1 MTVFWDTAQ
10 RPRRLSSS
18 GRNYLFSTQ
27 ENSYACYLIVLCKV
41 IRSSVDLNTIHV
53 YRCQLPYE
61 YDNATYN
68 LPEINM
74 TIPWDSKS
82 KGWSSCARLDVNFT
96 TEYLNAG
103 IPANKSMNCD
113 KWVYDTTVYKS
124 SAVTEVRIHLS

>member
-1 MTVFWDTAQ
+1 
-10 RPRRLSSS
+10 
-18 GRNYLFSTQ
+18 
-27 ENSYACYLIVLCKV
+27 LIYF
-41 IRSSVDLNTIHV
+41 

-82 KGWSSCARLDVNFT
+82 NSWSSCARLYVNFT

-103 IPANKSMNCD
+103 IPANSSVNCD

-124 SAVTEVRIHLS
+124 SAVTEVRINFS